1 MANFYT
7 DNEDIKFHLGHPL
20 MEKIVAL
27 KERNYTE
34 AQQYDNAPRDFEDA
48 FDNYDKV
55 LEIVG
60 EICGDVVAVNAESVD
75 AEGPQVVDGHVKY
88 AAGTQQNIDVI
99 NQRYFSPEKIQRVE
113 FPDHPVYHGRRDR
126 CPGRCRIAEH
136 LGITGLCRNDQ
147 RICQ

>member
-88 AAGTQQNIDVI
+88 AAGTQQNK
-99 NQRYFSPEKIQRVE
+99 F
-113 FPDHPVYHGRRDR
+113 
-126 CPGRCRIAEH
+126 
-136 LGITGLCRNDQ
+136 
-147 RICQ
+147 

>member
-60 EICGDVVAVNAESVD
+60 EICGDVVAVNAELVD

-99 NQRYFSPEKIQRVE
+99 NQA
-113 FPDHPVYHGRRDR
+113 G
-126 CPGRCRIAEH
+126 
-136 LGITGLCRNDQ
+136 LNGISLPRKYNGLN
-147 RICQ
+147 